1 VFHPSQLPRPVR
13 PATGALSAVAALAL
27 CGSLLPTTASASSAT
42 ASASSASA
50 SKIAIGATAV
60 TTVAQGGTATVKV
73 ELTGAG
79 VLSKPVQVRWRTG
92 QGSAVA
98 GRDFRA
104 SSGTVVFA
112 AGSRAGASRMV
123 KISTLRTKGAANAK
137 TLAVQLS
144 PQGAT
149 LSGAQPAV
157 VINAHGL
164 AYQNR
169 GLSVAARV
177 RDLLSRMT
185 LAEKVGQMTQA
196 ERAAVDTN
204 RPLITTWNLGSL
216 LSGGGSTPATN
227 DPQAWADMVDA
238 YQSYALKTRLQ
249 IPLIYGIDAVHGHN
263 NVKDATLFPHNIGL
277 GSTRDPQLVRRAEQM
292 AATETRA
299 TGIPWAFAPC
309 LCVARDDRWGRTYES
324 FGEDP
329 SLVIKMETSIDGL
342 QGTTTKDLA
351 SNRHVLASAKH
362 FAGDGDT
369 TYGSGRNS
377 AGASS
382 SDYPIDQGITQRSWA
397 HFARVDLSP
406 YVPAVQKHHVG
417 TIMPSYSSVD
427 YTDDGLGNPIKMHAN
442 RELIRGWLESKVGFD
457 GFIISDYNAIH
468 QIPPTSS
475 TDSPTPYQVR
485 TAVNAGVDMAM
496 EPNDYQKFET
506 RLIAEVNAGNVTM
519 ERIND
524 AVSRILTKKFQLGLF
539 EHPFADRSL
548 IKTIGSPAHRKIA
561 RQAAAESQVLL
572 KNAGGVLPLRR
583 NARVYVAGRNADNL
597 GNQAGGWTITWQGQ
611 SGNFTKGTTILQ
623 GMRQVAPGAQITYS
637 LDASAPMTGSDVGVV
652 VVGETP
658 YAEGYGD
665 VGGPQWAYDPSDK
678 NVPREPKTM
687 ELKAQDRATIDKVCT
702 ALPKCVVLVVSGRPQ
717 VLTDQLSEIDG
728 LVASWL
734 PGTEGEGVAD
744 VLFGNRGF
752 TGQLSQSWPR
762 SGDQEPINVGD
773 ASYNPLFPFG
783 WGLSTKA
790 RDNDDGDNDGDDRDA
805 RSANGLMSKAD
816 LRQAKLIAAGHSSGT
831 GSERQL
837 VNRLRLA
844 VERRTLNPGT
854 GVAARPAD
862 RIARADVATLRGDY
876 RTAISLLIQALGG

>member
-1 VFHPSQLPRPVR
+1 VFHPSPSSRHAR
-13 PATGALSAVAALAL
+13 PAPGAVAAVAALAV
-27 CGSLLPTTASASSAT
+27 CGSLLPATASSAT
-42 ASASSASA
+42 AAASPAGTSA
-50 SKIAIGATAV
+50 ITVGAEAV
-60 TTVAQGGTATVKV
+60 TAVAQGSTATISV
-73 ELTGAG
+73 ELAGTGTLA
-79 VLSKPVQVRWRTG
+79 KPVEVWWRTR

-104 SSGTVVFA
+104 GSGTVVFP
-112 AGSRAGASRMV
+112 AGSRAGASRTV
-123 KISTLRTKGAANAK
+123 RISTLRVEGAATAK

-144 PQGAT
+144 PQGAA
-149 LSGAQPAV
+149 LSGAQPEV

-164 AYQNR
+164 PYQNR
-169 GLSVAARV
+169 RLPVAARV

-196 ERAAVDTN
+196 ERAAVDTD
-204 RPLITTWNLGSL
+204 RGLIRTWKLGSL
-216 LSGGGSTPATN
+216 LSGGGSTPASN
-227 DPQAWADMVDA
+227 DPQSWADMIDA
-238 YQSYALKTRLQ
+238 YQSYALQTRLQ
-249 IPLIYGIDAVHGHN
+249 IPLIYGIDSVHGHGN
-263 NVKDATLFPHNIGL
+263 LKDATLIPHNVGL

-292 AATETRA
+292 VATETRA
-299 TGIPWAFAPC
+299 TGIPWVFAPC

-329 SLVIKMETSIDGL
+329 ALVIRMETSIDGL
-342 QGTTTKDLA
+342 QGTRTKDLA
-351 SNRHVLASAKH
+351 SSRHVLATAKH

-382 SDYPIDQGITQRSWA
+382 SDYPIDQGITQRSRA
-397 HFARVDLSP
+397 QFARIDLAP
-406 YVPAVQKHHVG
+406 YVPAVRKHHVG
-417 TIMPSYSSVD
+417 SIMPSYSSVD
-427 YTDDGLGNPIKMHAN
+427 YTDDGLGNPVKMHADQ
-442 RELIRGWLESKVGFD
+442 ELIQGWLKDKVGFD
-457 GFIISDYNAIH
+457 GFVISDYNALH
-468 QIPPTSS
+468 QIPPTS

-485 TAVNAGVDMAM
+485 TAINAGVDMAM

-506 RLIAEVNAGNVTM
+506 RLIAEVKAGNVTRA
-519 ERIND
+519 RIND

-539 EHPFADRSL
+539 EHPFADRSH
-548 IKTIGSPAHRKIA
+548 IDEIGSAAHRSIA

-611 SGNFTKGTTILQ
+611 SGTFTKGTTILQ
-623 GMRQVAPGAQITYS
+623 GMRQVAPNARITFS
-637 LDASAPMTGSDVGVV
+637 QDASAPMTGSDVGVV

-658 YAEGYGD
+658 YSEGFGD
-665 VGGPQWAYDPSDK
+665 VGGPQWAYDPSDN

-687 ELKAQDRATIDKVCT
+687 ELKAQDKATIDKVCT

-762 SGDQEPINVGD
+762 TAAQEPINVGD

-790 RDNDDGDNDGDDRDA
+790 RDRDDSDGDGDDA
-805 RSANGLMSKAD
+805 AGLKAE
-816 LRQAKLIAAGHSSGT
+816 LRQAKLIASGHSYRTS
-831 GSERQL
+831 
-837 VNRLRLA
+837 
-844 VERRTLNPGT
+844 VERRLVSRFRLVVQRRTLKPST
-854 GVAARPAD
+854 GVAAKPAD
-862 RIARADVATLRGDY
+862 RIARADVATLRGDF

>member
-1 VFHPSQLPRPVR
+1 VPHSSYPSRRFR
-13 PATGALSAVAALAL
+13 PATGAVAAVAALAL
-27 CGSLLPTTASASSAT
+27 CGSLATTASAAPATSA
-42 ASASSASA
+42 ASA
-50 SKIAIGATAV
+50 
-60 TTVAQGGTATVKV
+60 
-73 ELTGAG
+73 
-79 VLSKPVQVRWRTG
+79 R
-92 QGSAVA
+92 
-98 GRDFRA
+98 
-104 SSGTVVFA
+104 
-112 AGSRAGASRMV
+112 
-123 KISTLRTKGAANAK
+123 GAA
-137 TLAVQLS
+137 
-144 PQGAT
+144 
-149 LSGAQPAV
+149 LSGAKAAAAT
-157 VINAHGL
+157 NAHRL
-164 AYQNR
+164 PYQNPR
-169 GLSVAARV
+169 LPVAARV

-196 ERAAVDTN
+196 ERAAVDAN
-204 RPLITTWNLGSL
+204 RGQITTWKLGSL
-216 LSGGGSTPATN
+216 LSGGGSTPPTN
-227 DPQAWADMVDA
+227 DPEAWADMVDA
-238 YQSYALKTRLQ
+238 YQSYALKTRLH
-249 IPLIYGIDAVHGHN
+249 IPLIYGIDSVHGHGN
-263 NVKDATLFPHNIGL
+263 LKGATLIPHNVGL

-292 AATETRA
+292 VATETRA

-329 SLVIKMETSIDGL
+329 ALVIKMETSIDGL
-342 QGTTTKDLA
+342 QGTRTKDLA
-351 SNRHVLASAKH
+351 SSRHVLASAKH

-382 SDYPIDQGITQRSWA
+382 SDYPIDQGITQRSRA
-397 HFARVDLSP
+397 HFAKIDLAP

-442 RELIRGWLESKVGFD
+442 RELIQGWLKDKVGFD
-457 GFIISDYNAIH
+457 GFIISDYNGIH
-468 QIPPTSS
+468 QIPPTS

-485 TAVNAGVDMAM
+485 TSVNAGVDMAM

-506 RLIAEVNAGNVTM
+506 RLIAEVKAGNVTRA
-519 ERIND
+519 RIND

-539 EHPFADRSL
+539 EHPFADRSH
-548 IKTIGSPAHRKIA
+548 INEIGSPAHRQIA
-561 RQAAAESQVLL
+561 RRAAAESQVLL

-583 NARVYVAGRNADNL
+583 NAKVYVAGRNADNL

-611 SGNFTKGTTILQ
+611 SGTFTKGTTILQ
-623 GMRQVAPGAQITYS
+623 GMRQVAPHAQLTYS
-637 LDASAPMTGSDVGVV
+637 QDASAPMTGSDVGVV

-658 YAEGYGD
+658 YAEGFGD
-665 VGGPQWAYDPSDK
+665 VGGPLWAYDPSDK
-678 NVPREPKTM
+678 NIPREPKTM
-687 ELKAQDRATIDKVCT
+687 ELKAQDKATIDKVCT
-702 ALPKCVVLVVSGRPQ
+702 TLPKCVVLVVSGRPQ

-744 VLFGNRGF
+744 VLFGNRRF
-752 TGQLSQSWPR
+752 TGQLSLSWPR
-762 SGDQEPINVGD
+762 TADQEPINVGD

-790 RDNDDGDNDGDDRDA
+790 RDSQDGDDDDDD
-805 RSANGLMSKAD
+805 SGDDNSSVLKAD
-816 LRQAKLIAAGHSSGT
+816 LRQGKLIASGQVE
-831 GSERQL
+831 SDDIDRQL

-844 VERRTLNPGT
+844 VERHTLNPRT
-854 GVAARPAD
+854 GVAAKPAD